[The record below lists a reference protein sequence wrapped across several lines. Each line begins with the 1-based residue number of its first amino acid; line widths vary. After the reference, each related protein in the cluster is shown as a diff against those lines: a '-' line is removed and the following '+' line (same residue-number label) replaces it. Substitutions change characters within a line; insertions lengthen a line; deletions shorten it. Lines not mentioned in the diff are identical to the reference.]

1 MTAMDNEQKKRRL
14 MGLIASAI
22 FAFAVGCSSQPEL
35 TAEDTNAIE
44 IAKTAISEHPEWHAY
59 SEFDKPE
66 RDADTGHWT
75 VTVWRNKQS
84 LAGSLVVD
92 IDEDGKVISIRPKF

>member
-1 MTAMDNEQKKRRL
+1 MNNEPKRRRI
-14 MGLIASAI
+14 GLIVPAI
-22 FAFAVGCSSQPEL
+22 FAFAIGCSSQPEL
-35 TAEDTNAIE
+35 TPEDTNAIE

-59 SEFDKPE
+59 AEFDRPE
-66 RDADTGHWT
+66 LDAETGHWT